1 MSDCYIYR
9 TSKSFVKNIDKF
21 SNIVYNLFKDNV
33 SNLKK
38 DHSVENIKKM
48 LTSSD
53 FYSIFIYDY
62 KSSIIGYVLGEFE
75 LLDDGR
81 YCYFIKYLYVTNEY
95 KNENI
100 EKALIARLKNDVK
113 KEFGVNFIFVFCN
126 VNNLKIYEFY
136 KNNNFSID
144 KLSNKDFG
152 YKEFLSKNHFHVIL
166 SCQL

>member
-9 TSKSFVKNIDKF
+9 TSKSFVKNVDQF
-21 SNIVYNLFKDNV
+21 SNIVYNLFKDNI
-33 SNLKK
+33 SSLKK
-38 DHSVENIKKM
+38 DHTVENIKKM
-48 LTSSD
+48 LTSPN
-53 FYSIFIYDY
+53 FYSVFVYDF

-95 KNENI
+95 KNKNI
-100 EKALIARLKNDVK
+100 EYGLINRIKNDVK
-113 KEFGVNFIFVFCN
+113 KEFGINFIFVFCN
-126 VNNLKIYEFY
+126 VNNLKVYEFY

-144 KLSNKDFG
+144 KLYNKDFG
-152 YKEFLSKNHFHVIL
+152 YKDFLSKNYFHVIL